1 MTPEGKVKHDVYRTL
16 AMLEASGYVVWF
28 ERLQSGQIHN
38 GETHVYQCRKGTFD
52 FFTIFKNSKGT
63 LSAAFIE
70 VKRDDVKAVL
80 SDTQK
85 LFKERYEGKHDDV
98 FFWLAQS
105 GREVKK
111 LIIEHGYDRL
121 SDIEFNA

>member
-28 ERLQSGQIHN
+28 ERLQSGQIHH
-38 GETHVYQCRKGTFD
+38 GETHIYQCRKGTFD
-52 FFTIFKNSKGT
+52 FLTIFKNSKGT

-80 SDTQK
+80 SDTQR
-85 LFKERYEGKHDDV
+85 LFKERYEGKHDCV
-98 FFWLAQS
+98 FFWIAQS
-105 GREVKK
+105 GRDVKR
-111 LIIEHGYDRL
+111 LIIANCYDRVKEI
-121 SDIEFNA
+121 DF